1 LPIKDNIFKDN
12 LRARPHRC
20 QAAPIAQLPAI
31 RNTIRWLKTFTISA
45 TGAIGIKVVTKIG
58 TKAVITEFS
67 RESLAYVNGR
77 G

>member
-1 LPIKDNIFKDN
+1 
-12 LRARPHRC
+12 
-20 QAAPIAQLPAI
+20 